1 MAIGRGSMTKELVGN
16 RVKKKAMGGM
26 AGAAGAPEI
35 MGRDRG
41 QAISSMARQGG
52 LGGMRPQVAAAPSI
66 GNVPPTPMNAVG
78 GRPTVPMKDGGKVKA
93 GMRGCGCAKRG
104 TKGGKMV

>member
-16 RVKKKAMGGM
+16 RVKKMAFGGM
-26 AGAAGAPEI
+26 AGAAGAADV

-41 QAISSMARQGG
+41 QSISTMARQ
-52 LGGMRPQVAAAPSI
+52 RPPIAAAPTV

-78 GRPTVPMKDGGKVKA
+78 GKPTVMPMKPTAMKKGGKVKA
-93 GMRGCGCAKRG
+93 GMRGCGCATRG